1 MTALPATGLP
11 ERETLISDLKAMIVQ
26 ECDKDMDPSS
36 IPDDMPLIGEGLE
49 LDSLDALQISLAVKE
64 RYKVRIE
71 GGPDGRRAMAS
82 TAALADFILEARAA
96 AE

>member
-1 MTALPATGLP
+1 MMTALP

-26 ECDKDMDPSS
+26 ECDKGDVNPAD
-36 IPDDMPLIGEGLE
+36 IPDDMALIGEGLE

-82 TAALADFILEARAA
+82 TAALADFIIEARAA
-96 AE
+96 GA